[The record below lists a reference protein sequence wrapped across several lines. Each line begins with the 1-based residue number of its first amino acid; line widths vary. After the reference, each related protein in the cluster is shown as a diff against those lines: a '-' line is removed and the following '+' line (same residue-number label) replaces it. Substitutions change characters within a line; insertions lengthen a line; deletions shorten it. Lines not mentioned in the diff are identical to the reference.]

1 MTGDE
6 EGGAQMTTT
15 TSPEQAS
22 AGPEQPPQPRSGWYW
37 RLLHRW
43 HYGFMGLLGA
53 VTCFCLS
60 LTPSLLPRGPGLQ
73 AAVGGISAALGY
85 GLGVLAVW
93 LAGKLS
99 NRPMRP
105 PGRTAWRLLAV
116 GAAVAVLFFLYLGA
130 GWQREIHEMMGL
142 DAPARPRYLL
152 VLPLTALVAA
162 GLVGLLRLLRHAAR
176 GVGRMLGQVIP
187 ASTARVIA
195 GLVVFLLTL
204 GVLNGV
210 VLDGFFTVTDNSFK
224 AINGETEP
232 DVSPTQDPLR
242 SGGPG
247 SLVSWASLGKQG
259 RNFVAGGP
267 SVEQLPRF
275 SGIGAEPPIRVYA
288 GLDSAPTS
296 RERAALAVAELQ
308 RTGAFDREV
317 LLVVTTTGTGWI
329 DQDGVD
335 PLEYMYNGDSA
346 MVGMQYSYLPS
357 WLSFLVD
364 KDRARQAGRDLFN
377 AVYGAWS
384 KLPLGERPKLLLFG
398 ESLGSFGTESAFSGA
413 DDIRNRVDGMLLVG
427 PPNRN
432 ELWRQFVAD
441 RDPGSSEILPSYENG
456 ATIRFARDPA
466 TDLDRPASAWSTP
479 RVAYLQHPSDPIV
492 WWSPRLMLS
501 RPDWLREPRGADVS
515 ADIRWYPLVTFW
527 QVSADMAFSTGVPAG
542 HGHSYG
548 AEPVAAW
555 ADIAPPDSW
564 TPRRTAELT
573 DLIATRAD

>member
-1 MTGDE
+1 MTADGKGE
-6 EGGAQMTTT
+6 AQMTAT
-15 TSPEQAS
+15 TSPAQAPPE
-22 AGPEQPPQPRSGWYW
+22 PEQPPQPRRSWWW

-43 HYGFMGLLGA
+43 HYGFVGLLGA

-73 AAVGGISAALGY
+73 AVVGGISAAIGY
-85 GLGVLAVW
+85 GLGVLLVW

-99 NRPMRP
+99 NRPMRR
-105 PGRTAWRLLAV
+105 PGPTAWRILAV
-116 GAAVAVLFFLYLGA
+116 VAAVAVLVLLYLGA
-130 GWQREIHEMMGL
+130 GWQQDIHDMMGL
-142 DAPARPRYLL
+142 DVPARPRYLL
-152 VLPLTALVAA
+152 VLPLALLLAA
-162 GLVGLLRLLRHAAR
+162 GLVGLIRLLRHAAR
-176 GVGRMLGQVIP
+176 AVGRLLARVIP
-187 ASTARVIA
+187 ASTARVLA
-195 GLVVFLLTL
+195 GLMVFLLAL

-267 SVEQLPRF
+267 GVDQLQRF
-275 SGIGAEPPIRVYA
+275 GGVGAERSIRVYA

-308 RTGAFDREV
+308 RTGAFDRKV
-317 LLVVTTTGTGWI
+317 LLVITTTGTGWV

-364 KDRARQAGRDLFN
+364 KERARQAGRDLFN

-384 KLPLGERPKLLLFG
+384 KLPLDKRPKLLLFG
-398 ESLGSFGTESAFSGA
+398 ESLGSFGAESAFSGA

-441 RDPGSSEILPSYENG
+441 RDPGSTEILPSYENG

-466 TDLDRPASAWSTP
+466 TDLDRPGPVWPTP

-501 RPDWLREPRGADVS
+501 EPDWLREPRGADVS
-515 ADIRWYPLVTFW
+515 PDVRWYPFVTFW
-527 QVSADMAFSTGVPAG
+527 LVTADMAFSTGVPAG

-555 ADIAPPDSW
+555 ADIAPPDGW
-564 TPRRTAELT
+564 TPQRTADLT
-573 DLIATRAD
+573 DLIATRTD

>member
-1 MTGDE
+1 MTRDG

-15 TSPEQAS
+15 TSPAQAP
-22 AGPEQPPQPRSGWYW
+22 PEPGQPPQSRHGWW
-37 RLLHRW
+37 SRMLHRR
-43 HYGFMGLLGA
+43 HYGFVGVLGA

-73 AAVGGISAALGY
+73 AVVGGISAAIGY
-85 GLGVLAVW
+85 GLGVLLVW
-93 LAGKLS
+93 LAGKLR
-99 NRPMRP
+99 NRPMRR
-105 PGRTAWRLLAV
+105 PGRTAWRILAV
-116 GAAVAVLFFLYLGA
+116 VAAVAVLIFLYLGA
-130 GWQREIHEMMGL
+130 GWQQEIHEMMGL

-152 VLPLTALVAA
+152 VLPLALLLAA
-162 GLVGLLRLLRHAAR
+162 GLVGLIRLLRHAAR
-176 GVGRMLGQVIP
+176 GIGRLLGRVIP

-195 GLVVFLLTL
+195 GLVVFLLAL

-224 AINGETEP
+224 AINDETEP
-232 DVSPTQDPLR
+232 DVSPTEDPLR

-267 SVEQLPRF
+267 SVEQLRGF
-275 SGIGAEPPIRVYA
+275 GGVGAERSIRVYA

-308 RTGAFDREV
+308 RTGGFDRKV
-317 LLVVTTTGTGWI
+317 LLVITTTGTGWV

-364 KDRARQAGRDLFN
+364 KERARQAGRDLFN

-384 KLPLGERPKLLLFG
+384 KLALGKRPKLLLFG
-398 ESLGSFGTESAFSGA
+398 ESLGSFGVESAFSGA

-441 RDPGSSEILPSYENG
+441 RDPGSTEILPRYENG

-466 TDLDRPASAWSTP
+466 TELDLPAPEWPAP

-501 RPDWLREPRGADVS
+501 HPDWLREPRGADVS
-515 ADIRWYPLVTFW
+515 ADLRWYPFVTFW
-527 QVSADMAFSTGVPAG
+527 QVTADMAFSTGVPAG
-542 HGHSYG
+542 HGHNYG
-548 AEPVAAW
+548 TAPVTAW
-555 ADIAPPDSW
+555 ADIAPPDGW
-564 TPRRTAELT
+564 TPARTAELT
-573 DLIATRAD
+573 ELAPGD

>member
-1 MTGDE
+1 MTTEG
-6 EGGAQMTTT
+6 EGGAEMTTT
-15 TSPEQAS
+15 TSRTQAPPE
-22 AGPEQPPQPRSGWYW
+22 PEPPPEPHHAWWW

-43 HYGFMGLLGA
+43 HYGFVGLIGA

-60 LTPSLLPRGPGLQ
+60 LTPSLLPRGPALQ
-73 AAVGGISAALGY
+73 GVIGGISAAIGY

-99 NRPMRP
+99 NRPMRR
-105 PGRTAWRLLAV
+105 PGRLAWRILSAV
-116 GAAVAVLFFLYLGA
+116 AAVAVLLFLYLGS
-130 GWQREIHEMMGL
+130 GWQREIHELMGL
-142 DAPARPRYLL
+142 DAPARPGYLL
-152 VLPLTALVAA
+152 ALPVALLLGA
-162 GLVGLLRLLRHAAR
+162 GLVGLIRLLRHAAR
-176 GVGRMLGQVIP
+176 ATGRLLGRVIP

-195 GLVVFLLTL
+195 GLVVFLLAM

-224 AINGETEP
+224 EINNETEP
-232 DVSPTQDPLR
+232 DVAPTDDPLR

-259 RNFVAGGP
+259 RNFVTGGP
-267 SVEQLPRF
+267 SVEQLRRF
-275 SGIGAEPPIRVYA
+275 GGIGVERSIRVYA

-308 RTGAFDREV
+308 RTGAFDRKV
-317 LLVVTTTGTGWI
+317 LLVITTTGTGWV

-335 PLEYMYNGDSA
+335 PLEYMFDGDTA
-346 MVGMQYSYLPS
+346 MVGLQYSYLPS

-364 KDRARQAGRDLFN
+364 KERARQAGRDLFN

-384 KLPLGERPKLLLFG
+384 KLPLDKRPKLMLFG
-398 ESLGSFGTESAFSGA
+398 ESLGSFGAESAFSGA

-441 RDPGSSEILPSYENG
+441 RDPGSTEILPSYENG
-456 ATIRFARDPA
+456 TTIRFARDPA
-466 TDLDRPASAWSTP
+466 TDLDQPATAWAPP

-515 ADIRWYPLVTFW
+515 ADIRWYPFVTFW
-527 QVSADMAFSTGVPAG
+527 QVTADMAFSTGVPAG

-555 ADIAPPDSW
+555 ADIAAPDGW
-564 TPRRTAELT
+564 TAQRTAELT
-573 DLIATRAD
+573 DLIATRDD

>member
-1 MTGDE
+1 MTIV
-6 EGGAQMTTT
+6 
-15 TSPEQAS
+15 TSPAQTPPE
-22 AGPEQPPQPRSGWYW
+22 PEQPPPLRRGRWW
-37 RLLHRW
+37 RLVHRW
-43 HYGFMGLLGA
+43 HYGFVGLLGA

-73 AAVGGISAALGY
+73 AVVGGITAAIGY
-85 GLGVLAVW
+85 GLGVLVVW

-99 NRPMRP
+99 NRPVRR
-105 PGRTAWRLLAV
+105 PGRTAWRILAV
-116 GAAVAVLFFLYLGA
+116 VAVVAVLVFLWLGA

-142 DAPARPRYLL
+142 EAPGRPRYLL
-152 VLPLTALVAA
+152 VLPLATLLAVA
-162 GLVGLLRLLRHAAR
+162 LVGLFRLLRRAAR
-176 GVGRMLGQVIP
+176 ALGRLLGRVVP
-187 ASTARVIA
+187 APAARVLA
-195 GLVVFLLTL
+195 GLMVVLLAL

-210 VLDGFFTVTDNSFK
+210 VLDGFFAVTDSSFK

-247 SLVSWASLGKQG
+247 SLVSWPSLGKQG
-259 RNFVAGGP
+259 RNFVTGGP
-267 SVEQLPRF
+267 DVDQLRRFGGPR
-275 SGIGAEPPIRVYA
+275 AERSIRVYA

-296 RERAALAVAELQ
+296 RERAALAVAELR
-308 RTGAFDREV
+308 RTGAFDRAV
-317 LLVVTTTGTGWI
+317 LVVITTTGTGWV
-329 DQDGVD
+329 DEDAVD

-364 KDRARQAGRDLFN
+364 KERARQAGRDLFN
-377 AVYGAWS
+377 AVYGEWS
-384 KLPLGERPKLLLFG
+384 KLPLTRRPRLLLFG
-398 ESLGSFGTESAFSGA
+398 ESLGSFGAESAFSGA

-432 ELWRQFVAD
+432 ELWRRFVAG
-441 RDPGSSEILPSYENG
+441 RDPGSTEILPSYENG

-466 TDLDRPASAWSTP
+466 ADLDRPATPWAAP

-492 WWSPRLMLS
+492 WWSPRLAVS

-515 ADIRWYPLVTFW
+515 AGVRWYPFVTFW
-527 QVSADMAFSTGVPAG
+527 QVTADMAFSTGVPAG

-548 AEPVAAW
+548 AEPVTAW
-555 ADIAPPDSW
+555 ARIASPDGW
-564 TPRRTAELT
+564 TPERTAELT
-573 DLIATRAD
+573 GLIATREG

>member
-1 MTGDE
+1 
-6 EGGAQMTTT
+6 MTTT
-15 TSPEQAS
+15 TSRVPAPAEPEHPS
-22 AGPEQPPQPRSGWYW
+22 QPRRGWWW

-43 HYGFMGLLGA
+43 HYGYVGLLAA

-73 AAVGGISAALGY
+73 GAVSGISAAIGY

-93 LAGKLS
+93 LASKLRS
-99 NRPMRP
+99 RPMHR
-105 PGRTAWRLLAV
+105 PGRTAWRILAV
-116 GAAVAVLFFLYLGA
+116 GAAVAVLFFLYRGA
-130 GWQREIHEMMGL
+130 GWQREIHEMMGV

-152 VLPLTALVAA
+152 VLPLALLLAA
-162 GLVGLLRLLRHAAR
+162 GLVGLIRLLSRAAR
-176 GVGRMLGQVIP
+176 GVGRLLGRVIP
-187 ASTARVIA
+187 ASTARVLA
-195 GLVVFLLTL
+195 GLVVILLTL

-259 RNFVAGGP
+259 RSFVAGGP
-267 SVEQLPRF
+267 SLEELRRF
-275 SGIGAEPPIRVYA
+275 GGNGAERPIRVYA

-308 RTGAFDREV
+308 RTGAFDRKV
-317 LLVVTTTGTGWI
+317 LLVITTTGTGWV

-364 KDRARQAGRDLFN
+364 KERARQAGRDLFN

-384 KLPLGERPKLLLFG
+384 KLAVGKRPKLLLFG
-398 ESLGSFGTESAFSGA
+398 ESLGSFGAESAFSGA

-441 RDPGSSEILPSYENG
+441 RDPGSTEILPSYENG

-479 RVAYLQHPSDPIV
+479 RVAYLQHASDPIV

-515 ADIRWYPLVTFW
+515 TDIHWYPFVTFW
-527 QVSADMAFSTGVPAG
+527 QVTADMAFSTGVPAG

-548 AEPVAAW
+548 SEPVPAW
-555 ADIAPPDSW
+555 ADIAPPDNW
-564 TPRRTAELT
+564 TAQRTAELT
-573 DLIATRAD
+573 DLIATRSD